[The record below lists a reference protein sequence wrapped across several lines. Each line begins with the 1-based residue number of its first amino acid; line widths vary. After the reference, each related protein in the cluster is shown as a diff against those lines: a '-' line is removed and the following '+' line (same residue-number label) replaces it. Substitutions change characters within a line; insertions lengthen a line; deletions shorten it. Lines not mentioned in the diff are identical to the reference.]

1 MSEQFLGEIRV
12 VAFNFPPKG
21 WAFCNGQ
28 TLAINQNQALFALL
42 GTMYGGNGITTFQLP
57 NFQGRLPLHVG
68 QGFQQGQNGGEE
80 THTLTISE
88 MPAHLHPV
96 LASSNPASQPSPA
109 GAFATDTG
117 RNVYATSGNAVMAQ
131 QAVAPAGQS
140 QPHENRSPFLV
151 LNFCIAL
158 VGIFPSQN

>member
-1 MSEQFLGEIRV
+1 MSEQFLGEIRI

-28 TLAINQNQALFALL
+28 TLAINQNQALFSLL

-57 NFQGRLPLHVG
+57 DFQGRVPLHVG
-68 QGFQQGQNGGEE
+68 QGLLQGQKGGEE
-80 THTLTISE
+80 AHTLTTSE
-88 MPAHLHPV
+88 VPAHTHPV
-96 LASSNPASQPSPA
+96 IASSNPGSQPSPA
-109 GAFATDTG
+109 GAFSTDSG
-117 RNVYATSGNAVMAQ
+117 RNVYAASANSVMAP
-131 QAVAPAGQS
+131 QAVTPAGQS

-158 VGIFPSQN
+158 NGIFPSQN

>member
-1 MSEQFLGEIRV
+1 MSEQFLGEIRI
-12 VAFNFPPKG
+12 VAFNYPPKG

-28 TLAINQNQALFALL
+28 TMAINQNQALFSLL

-57 NFQGRLPLHVG
+57 NFQGRVPLHVG
-68 QGFQQGQNGGEE
+68 QGFQEGQNGGQES
-80 THTLTISE
+80 HTLTISE
-88 MPAHLHPV
+88 MPAHYHQV
-96 LASSNPASQPSPA
+96 SASSNPGSQPSPA

-117 RNVYATSGNAVMAQ
+117 RNLYAASANSGMAS
-131 QAVAPAGQS
+131 QAVTPAGGS

-158 VGIFPSQN
+158 TGIFPSQN

>member
-1 MSEQFLGEIRV
+1 MSEQFLGEIRI

-57 NFQGRLPLHVG
+57 NFQGRVPLHVG
-68 QGFQQGQNGGEE
+68 QGFQQGQSGGEE
-80 THTLTISE
+80 AHTLTISE
-88 MPAHLHPV
+88 VPAHAHPV
-96 LASSNPASQPSPA
+96 IASSNPASQPSPA

-117 RNVYATSGNAVMAQ
+117 RNVYAASANSAMAP

-140 QPHENRSPFLV
+140 QPHENRSPFLA
-151 LNFCIAL
+151 LSFCIAL